1 MRILYGIAAGII
13 WIYLLAIVMEACNLE
28 ISGDMQWLSIAI
40 VIAGAMAGGD

>member
-13 WIYLLAIVMEACNLE
+13 WTSLFAVVMETYNLE